1 MRVVPVGKVSFRSN
15 HRRSQAKSKKRAR
28 DSMTNTNHEADVAF
42 IEALAKLL
50 RENDLTELQVKREYG
65 EDDSLNVRVSRAS
78 QAAPVMHAA
87 APAPMAAPSAAA
99 PATPAA
105 AATPEDPASHP
116 GAVTSPM
123 VGTVYMQAEPGSP
136 SFISVGQQINEGD
149 TLLIVEAMKTM
160 NHIPAPRGGT
170 VKRILVEDG
179 APVEYGAPLV
189 ILE

>member
-1 MRVVPVGKVSFRSN
+1 
-15 HRRSQAKSKKRAR
+15 
-28 DSMTNTNHEADVAF
+28 MTKTQHDADVAF
-42 IEALAKLL
+42 ISALAELL

-65 EDDSLNVRVSRAS
+65 EDDSLNVRVSRHPA
-78 QAAPVMHAA
+78 QVVTQIAAPAPVAAQAHMPAA
-87 APAPMAAPSAAA
+87 APAPEMTADAAP
-99 PATPAA
+99 
-105 AATPEDPASHP
+105 DPASHP

-136 SFISVGQQINEGD
+136 SFISVGKQVSEGE

-160 NHIPAPRGGT
+160 NHIPAPKAGT

-179 APVEYGAPLV
+179 AAVEYGAPLV